1 MIIDQY
7 YSEPNGRVCFTREQ
21 GSNFAKQ
28 VANDFNPL
36 HDADAKRFCIP
47 GDLLFAL
54 MLAKYGVSQH
64 MEFTFSGM
72 VTAGVELVLP
82 EPSGE
87 LQINDTSGREYLRV
101 KRAGDTTLE
110 ESIISNLAQSYV
122 EFSGQTFPH
131 ILVPL
136 LAEQGVMINPERP
149 MVIYESMTIDLD
161 RLDVT
166 HPVLQGD
173 YNALEINGKRGSVE
187 LAFHLEAGGEIV
199 GRGKKHMLLSGLR
212 EYDEAV
218 VASAITT
225 YNQGKAAFAARQAS
239 LRTID

>member
-1 MIIDQY
+1 MIIDQF

-28 VANDFNPL
+28 MANDFNPL

-47 GDLLFAL
+47 GDLLFAII
-54 MLAKYGVSQH
+54 LAKYGISQH
-64 MEFTFSGM
+64 MEFIFSGM

-87 LQINDTSGREYLRV
+87 LHINDTNGREYLRV
-101 KRAGDTTLE
+101 KRAGDLTHADSL
-110 ESIISNLAQSYV
+110 IRNLTQSYV

-136 LAEQGVMINPERP
+136 LAEQQVMIHPERP

-161 RLDVT
+161 RLDIT
-166 HPVLQGD
+166 HPVLQAD
-173 YNALEINGKRGSVE
+173 YNQLEINGKRGSVE
-187 LAFHLEAGGEIV
+187 LAFHLEEGGEIV

-212 EYDEAV
+212 EYDEDV
-218 VASAITT
+218 VVSAIAT
-225 YNQGKAAFAARQAS
+225 YNRSKAVFAAR
-239 LRTID
+239 

>member
-1 MIIDQY
+1 MIIDQF
-7 YSEPNGRVCFTREQ
+7 YSEPNGRICFTREQ

-28 VANDFNPL
+28 MANDFNPL

-47 GDLLFAL
+47 GDLLFAII
-54 MLAKYGVSQH
+54 LAKYGISQH
-64 MEFTFSGM
+64 MEFIFSGM
-72 VTAGVELVLP
+72 VSAGVELVLP

-87 LQINDTSGREYLRV
+87 LHINDTSGREYLRV
-101 KRAGDTTLE
+101 KRAGDVTHAQLM
-110 ESIISNLAQSYV
+110 IQNLTQSYV

-136 LAEQGVMINPERP
+136 LAEQRVMIHPERP

-161 RLDVT
+161 RLDIT

-173 YNALEINGKRGSVE
+173 YNQLEINGKRGSVE

-199 GRGKKHMLLSGLR
+199 GRGKKHMVLSGLR
-212 EYDEAV
+212 EYDEDV
-218 VASAITT
+218 VARAIMI
-225 YNQGKAAFAARQAS
+225 YNRSKAVFAAR
-239 LRTID
+239 